1 LNKILTSRGYTQLVL
16 VQDPREVLA
25 RYREARP
32 DLILLDV
39 SMPHLDGYQVM
50 AQLKA
55 LNDPLLPPLCY

>member
-1 LNKILTSRGYTQLVL
+1 M
-16 VQDPREVLA
+16 QDPREVLA